1 MIDYVETHEMFIPLK
16 AMFGTDWLMHC
27 YETVE
32 RDEGKA
38 LFAQRMME
46 AWPEKLVYV
55 LANPSSAV
63 ICAYK
68 ALPIFARS
76 AVWIATGSDTLTAE
90 HLMPLWDRD
99 VVFFPTARQYDQW
112 RDSMPWMGEHPGTFI
127 VDDTMHM
134 LASWYSPAIDWDLAT
149 MALMPHDIRWA
160 FFNGVMGDL
169 TPLLQIL
176 GCLPRLEGDLT

>member
-1 MIDYVETHEMFIPLK
+1 MIDYVDTHEMFKPLK
-16 AMFGTDWLMHC
+16 AMFGSDWLMHC

-32 RDEGKA
+32 RDKGKA

-46 AWPEKLVYV
+46 SWPEKLVYV
-55 LANPSSAV
+55 LANPTSAV

-76 AVWIATGSDTLTAE
+76 AVWIATGSERLTIE
-90 HLMPLWDRD
+90 HLMPLWERD

-112 RDSMPWMGEHPGTFI
+112 RDAMPWPDEHPGTFI
-127 VDDTMHM
+127 VDDTMRM
-134 LASWYSPAIDWDLAT
+134 LAYWYSPAMDWDLGT
-149 MALMPHDIRWA
+149 MAMTSPDIRWA

-169 TPLLQIL
+169 TPLLQML
-176 GCLPRLEGDLT
+176 GCLPRLEGQH

>member
-1 MIDYVETHEMFIPLK
+1 MIDYVETHEMFKPLK

-32 RDEGKA
+32 RDKGKA

-68 ALPIFARS
+68 ALPIFPRS
-76 AVWIATGSDTLTAE
+76 AVWIATGSDRLTTE
-90 HLMPLWDRD
+90 HLIPLWERD

-112 RDSMPWMGEHPGTFI
+112 RDAMPWMGEHPGTFI